1 MEEFEI
7 KFLEVDVPSLEK
19 KLLAIGAKKVGEYD
33 YSRTIFYFPQPK
45 DEGWVRLRT
54 DGKET
59 TLTYKESV
67 KEKLEDETFKTIGMK
82 EIEVV
87 VDDYNKAYELVQAMG
102 LVLNKQEK
110 NRRIRYMKGDVTFD
124 IDFWPQIPTYLEIE
138 SDSYEK
144 VNKAAMEL
152 GFDPSVGL
160 IGSAGNVYRKY
171 GYNIDD
177 YSSITFD
184 GMIKK

>member
-7 KFLEVDVPSLEK
+7 KFLEVNVLELEK

-33 YSRTIFYFPQPK
+33 YSRTIFYFPERK
-45 DEGWVRLRT
+45 NEGWVRLRT

-59 TLTYKESV
+59 TLTYKESIR
-67 KEKLEDETFKTIGMK
+67 EKLEDGTFKTTGMK
-82 EIEVV
+82 EIEIV
-87 VDDYNKAYELVQAMG
+87 VDDYDRAYELVQVMG
-102 LVLNKQEK
+102 LVVNKQEK
-110 NRRIRYMKGDVTFD
+110 NKRVRYAKGDVAFD

-144 VNKAAMEL
+144 VNAAAREL
-152 GFDPSVGL
+152 GFDPELGM
-160 IGSAGNVYRKY
+160 IGSAGNVYKKY

-184 GMIKK
+184 GMVKK